1 MSFFREFKAC
11 ECSLVVI
18 GRWLGH
24 NRNTL
29 APLMRAEF
37 HLKAIARKILTL
49 RVAFEMAIRG
59 LRVASSRIMA
69 SIIAS

>member
-18 GRWLGH
+18 GRRLGH

-29 APLMRAEF
+29 APLMRAF
-37 HLKAIARKILTL
+37 HLKAIAPR
-49 RVAFEMAIRG
+49 F
-59 LRVASSRIMA
+59 
-69 SIIAS
+69 